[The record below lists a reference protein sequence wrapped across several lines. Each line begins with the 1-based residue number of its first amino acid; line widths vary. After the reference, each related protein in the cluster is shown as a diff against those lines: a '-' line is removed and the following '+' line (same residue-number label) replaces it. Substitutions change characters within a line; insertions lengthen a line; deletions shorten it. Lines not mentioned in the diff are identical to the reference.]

1 MNLSV
6 EYEKVLMRLTG
17 VGFSDLPEKKGL
29 KTDRRTRVSKKM
41 VKGYGWEPSCLDDIK
56 VELVPQGQCCLFN
69 SGKLAMGLRYKRHM
83 MP

>member
-1 MNLSV
+1 MNQSV
-6 EYEKVLMRLTG
+6 GYEKVLMRPTG

-41 VKGYGWEPSCLDDIK
+41 IKGYGWEPSCLDNIK
-56 VELVPQGQCCLFN
+56 VELVLQGQCCPFD
-69 SGKLAMGLRYKRHM
+69 SGKLAMGLLYKRHM